1 MHLKTTHKNNIENQ
15 LVNLLKSQTELIE
28 LLIVEISKQKLA
40 NDEKENFI
48 NYISRKSMC
57 ED

>member
-1 MHLKTTHKNNIENQ
+1 MFDNIENQ
-15 LVNLLKSQTELIE
+15 LMNLLKSQTELIE
-28 LLIVEISKQKLA
+28 LLIAEINKQKLA